1 MWRRHCEYRRKHSG
15 GSYLF
20 VIIVVL
26 MLVAIL
32 AAVFSEKID
41 EVVNG
46 NGLLRKVVLTTSVG
60 IILVILVPVCMKLL

>member
-1 MWRRHCEYRRKHSG
+1 M
-15 GSYLF
+15 F
-20 VIIVVL
+20 VIRIVL